1 MLLTEK
7 GVVHMES
14 GEKKFF
20 GWRGKILYINL
31 SNRTNREDEL
41 PESYVEGYI
50 GGSGIN
56 ARILYD
62 LLRDNPTIDALDPE
76 NPLIFGC
83 GPLVGT
89 EFPCASRFTVTAKS
103 PLTGIFG
110 DTNAGGYF
118 PVRLKQAGYDH
129 IVIQGSS
136 STPVAILIEKGKN
149 VQIVDAADVWG
160 LDTYET
166 DARLHQKYGDCET
179 ARIGQAGEN
188 LVRYANILSGTKRIS
203 TNGRTGM
210 GCVMGSKKL
219 KAIIIKASGTVPSAP
234 GTAAAKITKLY
245 RDAWFKGPGTTLK
258 RQYGTL
264 TNFSQIA
271 DHTRV
276 KNEQEPLTTAQL
288 DAYDLDLFTDRFKTG
303 QTACYRCPVACTQ
316 TWEVKE
322 GPYKG
327 DKGDKVEYGHLLS
340 LGPNIGIFDFAS
352 MLHLSHICNRVGM
365 DCIQFGYNMAISLE
379 CFQRGFLT
387 SAMTQGL
394 ELQWGDERSVEKLMM
409 QTALREGFGDALAEN
424 APTLASRIG
433 PQAEQY
439 GTHTKGMSFPFSC
452 TFALPMS
459 LASSVATRGGD
470 HLKGH
475 PFASIIG
482 HTDMLEK
489 MFGSDIPPES
499 GDHFSPVA
507 KGRVVWWQENYKM
520 VLDSLG
526 ICFLAVINSN
536 VWCDPLIM
544 IRELGEMY
552 EAITGRDPSNLFMAA
567 ERSYQIER
575 CINAL
580 QGISRKDDVRKG
592 TLRGEKNPIDLP
604 GMLDEYYEYRGCS
617 SDGLP
622 TRKRL
627 EEIGLKDV
635 ADDMDRYC
643 KLSDEKRP
651 AIAELM
657 RHSTDTAERA
667 VSAT

>member
-1 MLLTEK
+1 MK
-7 GVVHMES
+7 S
-14 GEKKFF
+14 GKKKYF
-20 GWRGKILYINL
+20 GWRGTILHVDLTSRKIREEELSDEYI
-31 SNRTNREDEL
+31 
-41 PESYVEGYI
+41 EGYI
-50 GGSGIN
+50 GGAGIN

-62 LLRDNPTIDALDPE
+62 VLRDTPSVDALDPA

-110 DTNAGGYF
+110 DSNAGGFF

-129 IVIQGSS
+129 IVIQGRAEK
-136 STPVAILIEKGKN
+136 PVALYIEKGRPPE
-149 VQIVDAADVWG
+149 IVDASDIWG
-160 LDTYET
+160 LDTYAADE
-166 DARLHQKYGDCET
+166 RLHQKYGNCET
-179 ARIGQAGEN
+179 ARIGIAGEN

-203 TNGRTGM
+203 TNGRTGL

-219 KAIIIKASGTVPSAP
+219 KAIIIKASGMVQ
-234 GTAAAKITKLY
+234 TADAEVSKKISKRY

-276 KNEQEPLTTAQL
+276 KNEQEPLTKEQL
-288 DAYDLDLFTDRFKTG
+288 DAYDLDLFTGTYKTG
-303 QTACYRCPVACTQ
+303 QTACYGCPVACTQ
-316 TWEVKE
+316 RWEVKK

-327 DKGDKVEYGHLLS
+327 DKGDKVEYGHLMS
-340 LGPNIGIFDFAS
+340 LGPQIGIFDFPA
-352 MLHLSHICNRVGM
+352 MLHLADIANRLGI
-365 DCIQFGYNMAISLE
+365 DCIQFGFNTGVVMECVQRGLLSLE
-379 CFQRGFLT
+379 KT
-387 SAMTQGL
+387 DGL
-394 ELQWGDERSVEKLMM
+394 CVNWGDERAVETLMM
-409 QTALREGFGDALAEN
+409 RTARREGFGDAMAEN
-424 APTLASRIG
+424 APALASRIG
-433 PQAEQY
+433 PEAVQY
-439 GTHTKGMSFPFSC
+439 GFHTKGMSFPFSC

-482 HTDMLEK
+482 HTEMLEK
-489 MFGSDIPPES
+489 MFGVDIPEEI

-520 VLDSLG
+520 VMDCLG

-544 IRELGEMY
+544 IDEMGEMY
-552 EAITGRDPSNLFMAA
+552 EAITGRDPSNLFTAA
-567 ERSYQIER
+567 ERAYQIER
-575 CINAL
+575 CFNAL
-580 QGISRKDDVRKG
+580 QGITRSDDTRKG
-592 TLRGEKNPIDLP
+592 TMRGEFNPIELP

-617 SDGLP
+617 ADGLP

-627 EEIGLKDV
+627 EEIGLRDV
-635 ADDMDRYC
+635 AGDLARYG
-643 KLSDEKRP
+643 KLSDTQRP
-651 AIAELM
+651 CIDELLQGSSDKPH
-657 RHSTDTAERA
+657 RSRA
-667 VSAT
+667 L

>member
-1 MLLTEK
+1 M
-7 GVVHMES
+7 GDMA
-14 GEKKFF
+14 GEKKPIF
-20 GWRGKILYINL
+20 GWSGKILRIDL
-31 SNRTNREDEL
+31 TKKTIHEDEL
-41 PESYVEGYI
+41 PEEYIEGYI
-50 GGSGIN
+50 GGAGIN

-62 LLRDNPTIDALDPE
+62 VLRENPTVDALDPA

-89 EFPCASRFTVTAKS
+89 EFPCASRFTVTSKS

-110 DTNAGGYF
+110 DSNAGGFF

-129 IVIQGSS
+129 IVIQGASD
-136 STPVAILIEKGKN
+136 TPVALFIEKGATP
-149 VQIVDAADVWG
+149 QIIDATDVWG

-166 DARLHQKYGDCET
+166 DAKLHQKFGDCET

-219 KAIIIKASGTVPSAP
+219 KAIIIKASGTVPSAE
-234 GTAAAKITKLY
+234 GTDASKFTKLY
-245 RDAWFKGPGTTLK
+245 RDAWLNGPGTTLK

-271 DHTRV
+271 EHTRV
-276 KNEQEPLTTAQL
+276 KNEQEPLTTEQL
-288 DAYDLDLFTDRFKTG
+288 DAYDLDLFTDSFKTG

-340 LGPNIGIFDFAS
+340 LGPNIGIFDFPS
-352 MLHLSHICNRVGM
+352 MLHLAHISNRLGL
-365 DCIQFGYNMAISLE
+365 DCIQFGYNMAISME
-379 CFQRGFLT
+379 CFQRGLLT
-387 SAMTQGL
+387 AEAIQHPTL
-394 ELQWGDERSVEKLMM
+394 HWGDEKTVEKFML
-409 QTALREGFGDALAEN
+409 QTALREGFGDLLAEN
-424 APTLASRIG
+424 APTLATGIG
-433 PQAEQY
+433 PEAEQY
-439 GTHTKGMSFPFSC
+439 GVHIKGMSFPFSC
-452 TFALPMS
+452 SFALPMS
-459 LASSVATRGGD
+459 LASSVATRGAD

-489 MFGSDIPPES
+489 MFGVDIPPES

-526 ICFLAVINSN
+526 VCFLAVINSN

-544 IRELGEMY
+544 MREMGEMY
-552 EAITGRDPSNLFMAA
+552 EAITGRDPSNLFMAS
-567 ERSYQIER
+567 ERAYQIER

-580 QGISRKDDVRKG
+580 QGITGKDDVRKG
-592 TLRGEKNPIDLP
+592 TLRGEKNPVELP

-617 SDGLP
+617 TDGLP

-635 ADDMDRYC
+635 ADDLERYG
-643 KLSDEKRP
+643 KLSDESRP
-651 AIAELM
+651 AIEELLKD
-657 RHSTDTAERA
+657 STDIVERLHAE
-667 VSAT
+667 